1 MKQVLVVHALSRH
14 MRQTT
19 TEFVNAFGTYAP
31 NNTSVSFCNI
41 RRPVNPELF
50 KNGYDALIL
59 TYDVLSLRSSEQ
71 WDWVVE
77 TISSFAVNADQIL
90 AFPQD
95 DYTYSQVLDDGFDYL
110 GVDVIY
116 SPIETGLHLVYPK
129 MHRKAEFRVA
139 LTGYVDEQVAA
150 QWRSKRLP
158 MADRPLDVGQR
169 VRLLPPWFGF
179 AGQDKGL
186 FAEQFATKAGA
197 AGLKVDI
204 STKDADMFAG
214 EDWYQF
220 LQSARATIGMK
231 GGASLCDPDGSIM
244 RAAQTFLTTNPQ
256 AEFFEIEAECFPGL
270 DGQAI
275 MSAISPRL
283 FDAAMLG
290 TAQILAPDDYLGVL
304 EPWKHY
310 IPLEED
316 FTNFSEVTEA
326 IQDYA
331 LLEKIAATAEEVL
344 IKSGD
349 FTYAAFIHK
358 VFSESIKDA
367 DHPTLQPFLSDTA
380 GELQWR
386 LTVGLFQGV
395 QRCVHL
401 GKMTNSLPELLALST
416 AIDGFLAETPSL
428 VNHFNAEVLFALIG
442 KPPLPNAVLNVIHPL
457 VDIFVEC
464 FRLGAMSALQNWIR
478 YWDEHS
484 ATDWQL
490 LDWID
495 REQADTTTFT
505 VPTTEKPVVA
515 APTRIEE
522 VRDHKSETST
532 EISIFAKEI
541 TLLSR
546 GTTTSDVWFRQQA
559 ALYLANRIPQILSSG
574 LFSILLETGDA
585 PRDLNDCISVGAGIC
600 GDHVHL
606 AAQIL
611 EELGIPW
618 RDIQIFY
625 HDPIYGLL
633 NHTVIELLWGKPS
646 EETWH
651 MVDVTWGFIPH
662 QGDLTSALSFEDA
675 LDLGHREGFHSN
687 AIPWRWNVEQNLDV
701 FGYLSEPRVGIF
713 VNGSGEM
720 YREIDAK
727 THKLDLENNLI
738 LGESSHYLGRTGRIS
753 QKIAIPSGVWHITL
767 NGKMALRDPE
777 TLPLL
782 FLDGHPLPIEWNS
795 GKLTFQATGPC
806 SVVLSLD
813 NGTFQTDSAD
823 VEKIEGPSQ

>member
-1 MKQVLVVHALSRH
+1 MKQALVIHALSRY

-31 NNTSVSFCNI
+31 NNTHVSFCNI

-95 DYTYSQVLDDGFDYL
+95 DYTYNQVLDEGFEYL

-129 MHRKAEFRVA
+129 MHRKSEFRVA

-158 MADRPLDVGQR
+158 IVDRPLDVGQR

-186 FAEQFATKAGA
+186 FAEQFATKASA
-197 AGLKVDI
+197 AGLKIDI
-204 STKDADMFAG
+204 STKDTDMFAG

-220 LQSARATIGMK
+220 LQSARTTIGMK

-244 RAAQTFLTTNPQ
+244 RNVQTFLTANPQ
-256 AEFFEIEAECFPGL
+256 AEFLEIEAACFPGL

-290 TAQILAPDDYLGVL
+290 TTQILTPDDYLGVL

-326 IQDYA
+326 IQDNV
-331 LLEKIAATAEEVL
+331 LLEKIAAAAEEVL
-344 IKSGD
+344 IESGD
-349 FTYAAFIHK
+349 FTYATFINK

-367 DHPTLQPFLSDTA
+367 NHATLQPFLSDTA

-386 LTVGLFQGV
+386 LTVVLFQGV
-395 QRCVHL
+395 QRCIHL
-401 GKMTNSLPELLALST
+401 GKMTDSLPELLTLAT
-416 AIDGFLAETPSL
+416 TIDGLLAETPSL
-428 VNHFNAEVLFALIG
+428 ANRFDADILFALIG

-457 VDIFVEC
+457 VDIFIEC
-464 FRLGAMSALQNWIR
+464 FRLGAMPALQNWIR

-495 REQADTTTFT
+495 HEQKDTTTFT
-505 VPTTEKPVVA
+505 VPTIENPALVA
-515 APTRIEE
+515 PIQIEN
-522 VRDHKSETST
+522 VRDHKPRTSA
-532 EISIFAKEI
+532 EVKIFAKEI
-541 TLLSR
+541 ALLSR

-574 LFSILLETGDA
+574 LYSILQEMGDA
-585 PRDLNDCISVGAGIC
+585 PRGLNNCISVGAGIC

-611 EELGIPW
+611 EELDIPW

-633 NHTVIELLWGKPS
+633 DHTVIELLWGEPS

-651 MVDVTWGFIPH
+651 MVDVTWVFIPH

-675 LDLGHREGFHSN
+675 LDLDHREGFHSN

-701 FGYLSEPRVGIF
+701 FGYLSEPTVGIF
-713 VNGSGEM
+713 VNGSGEI

-727 THKLDLENNLI
+727 THRLNLENEFI
-738 LGESSHYLGRTGRIS
+738 LGESSHYLGRIGQVS
-753 QKIAIPSGVWHITL
+753 QKVAIPSGAWRITL
-767 NGKMALRDPE
+767 NGEMGLRDPE
-777 TLPLL
+777 ALPIL
-782 FLDGHPLPIEWNS
+782 FLDGRPLPVERNS
-795 GKLTFQATGPC
+795 RKLIFQVTGPC

-813 NGTFQTDSAD
+813 NGTFRTDSANI
-823 VEKIEGPSQ
+823 EKIEDPSQ